1 MPLSR
6 FLPFSLMSMPRIGV
20 LGRFVARTILV
31 GGVLFGP
38 ARAMGQAAGVGAMGE
53 EAPMPVEEPA
63 APGAEAPVE
72 PELVRLF
79 VTHDVITPEVLEVPE
94 GAYIFEF
101 TNDDVEAYLEFA
113 VATKTEGGGI
123 GTVLEQSL
131 LREPVYRGER
141 AQTGI
146 LYLEPGE
153 YVYYVVDDPDPL
165 HTLTVVPSDG

>member
-20 LGRFVARTILV
+20 VGRFVARTILV

-38 ARAMGQAAGVGAMGE
+38 ARAVGQAAGEGAMGE
-53 EAPMPVEEPA
+53 EAPMPVEKPA

-141 AQTGI
+141 AKSGV

>member
-1 MPLSR
+1 
-6 FLPFSLMSMPRIGV
+6 MSMPRIGV
-20 LGRFVARTILV
+20 AGRFAAWAILI
-31 GGVLFGP
+31 GGVLFAP
-38 ARAMGQAAGVGAMGE
+38 MRALAQGAGEGAMGE

-63 APGAEAPVE
+63 APMEEAPVE

-131 LREPVYRGER
+131 LRQPVYRGER
-141 AQTGI
+141 AKTGV
-146 LYLEPGE
+146 LYLEPDE
-153 YVYYVVDDPDPL
+153 YV
-165 HTLTVVPSDG
+165 S